1 MTEPI
6 YLDHQATTPVD
17 RRVLDKMIPYFG
29 EVYGN
34 PLSIDH
40 VHGYKA
46 KQVVDSAREQIA
58 NHLGCRKSREIIFTG
73 GATEANN
80 LALIGAYRRLRDK
93 GRHVIASSIEH
104 PSVLDTLKYLE
115 SEGAEITLLPVDKY
129 GIIDLGALKQSIT
142 EETILVSVMF
152 ANNEIGTIQPIKE
165 IGEITQAND
174 ILFHVDAAQAVGHE
188 AVHVYDMN
196 MDLMSFSAH
205 KFYGPKGV
213 GALFVRSFSPMV
225 RLSPISFGGGQ
236 ERGLRP
242 GTLNLPGIVGM
253 AEALSVAIEMQIA
266 EKKRLHRLST
276 EIACILQSRFPDIC
290 INGHPK
296 EKLSHNLSLTIPN
309 VESKA
314 LIHVLKSKLS
324 FSSGSACSTTK
335 VEPSYVLSAIGLK
348 DEAIFQT
355 IRLGLGRSTT
365 SAEVISDLLLGGI
378 MRLRDRIPPLPV
390 YS

>member
-34 PLSIDH
+34 SSSIDH
-40 VHGYKA
+40 IHGHKA
-46 KQVVDSAREQIA
+46 KLAVDNAREQIA

-80 LALIGAYRRLRDK
+80 LALIGVYRRSRDK
-93 GRHVIASSIEH
+93 GKHIIASSIEH
-104 PSVLDTLKYLE
+104 PAVLDTLKYLE
-115 SEGAEITLLPVDKY
+115 GEGAEVTLIPVDKY
-129 GIIDLGALKQSIT
+129 GVVDIEELKSSIT

-165 IGEITQAND
+165 IGEITRTNNV
-174 ILFHVDAAQAVGHE
+174 LLHVDAAQAVGHE
-188 AVHVYDMN
+188 IVHVYDMN
-196 MDLMSFSAH
+196 IDLMSFSAH

-213 GALFVRSFSPMV
+213 GGLFVRSFSPMV
-225 RLSPISFGGGQ
+225 RLSPISFGGGH

-242 GTLNLPGIVGM
+242 GTLNVPGIIGM
-253 AEALSVAIEMQIA
+253 AEALSVAIEMQA
-266 EKKRLHRLST
+266 TEKERLHQLSSQ
-276 EIACILQSRFPDIC
+276 IASTLQSSFPNIH
-290 INGHPK
+290 INGHPEK
-296 EKLSHNLSLTIPN
+296 KLSHNLSLTIPD

-314 LIHVLKSKLS
+314 LIHTLKSKLS

-335 VEPSYVLSAIGLK
+335 VEPSHVLSAIGLND
-348 DEAIFQT
+348 DEIFQT
-355 IRLGLGRSTT
+355 IRLGLGRSTK
-365 SAEVISDLLLGGI
+365 SADVISDLLLKGI
-378 MRLRDRIPPLPV
+378 MQLRELRGQNI
-390 YS
+390 